1 MLSQRLTGVFKTM
14 LRDMPEM
21 SIDPVKIEQRLT
33 PDRLS
38 SYMDVMG
45 GNLRQAL
52 NLYKWNIALSGA
64 LFEAIAVV
72 EVVVRNE
79 IDNNL
84 QTWAQSRGADWMD
97 ITPLDEKGR
106 ADIAKARSRN
116 AKNPSHGKVL
126 AELNLGFWRFLVA
139 NRYLH
144 TIWIPTMNS
153 AFPNLEGHPGSR
165 REMVER
171 SIERLWFLR
180 NRIGHHEPI
189 HMRRIERD
197 IASISSLLDW
207 ICLDTSLW
215 ATEQRRVQDILLR
228 RPSSK

>member
-1 MLSQRLTGVFKTM
+1 
-14 LRDMPEM
+14 
-21 SIDPVKIEQRLT
+21 
-33 PDRLS
+33 
-38 SYMDVMG
+38 MDVAG
-45 GNLRQAL
+45 GNLLQAL
-52 NLYKWNIALSGA
+52 DLYKWNIALSGA

-84 QTWAQSRGADWMD
+84 TAWAQLLGADWMD
-97 ITPLDEKGR
+97 IAPLDEKGR

-116 AKNPSHGKVL
+116 TKNPSHGKVL
-126 AELNLGFWRFLVA
+126 AELNFGFWRFLVA

-153 AFPNLEGHPGSR
+153 AFPHLGGHPGER
-165 REMVER
+165 REVVER

-189 HMRRIERD
+189 HTRNVDRD
-197 IASISSLLDW
+197 IASMTSLLDW
-207 ICLDTSLW
+207 ICPDTSSW
-215 ATEQRRVQDILLR
+215 ATDQRRVQDILLQ
-228 RPSSK
+228 RPNSK

>member
-1 MLSQRLTGVFKTM
+1 MSEMSNDHVKVAQRL
-14 LRDMPEM
+14 
-21 SIDPVKIEQRLT
+21 S

-38 SYMDVMG
+38 TYLDATD

-72 EVVVRNE
+72 EIVVRNE
-79 IDNNL
+79 IDRCL
-84 QTWAQSRGADWMD
+84 TAWAQSLGADWMD
-97 ITPLDEKGR
+97 IAPLDEKGR
-106 ADIAKARSRN
+106 SDIAKARGRN
-116 AKNPSHGKVL
+116 IKDPSHGKVL
-126 AELNLGFWRFLVA
+126 AELNFGFWRFLVA

-153 AFPNLEGHPGSR
+153 AFPNLGGHPGR
-165 REMVER
+165 RRKIVEH

-189 HMRRIERD
+189 HAREVERD
-197 IASISSLLDW
+197 IASMTSLMDW
-207 ICLDTSLW
+207 ICPATSRW
-215 ATEQRRVQDILLR
+215 ATDQRRVSGILLQ
-228 RPSSK
+228 RPNLKLP

>member
-1 MLSQRLTGVFKTM
+1 MLSQRLTGVFKAM

-21 SIDPVKIEQRLT
+21 SIDPVKVGQRLT

-38 SYMDVMG
+38 SYMDVTG
-45 GNLRQAL
+45 GNLPQAL
-52 NLYKWNIALSGA
+52 DLYKWNIALSGA

-79 IDNNL
+79 MDNNL
-84 QTWAQSRGADWMD
+84 KTWAQSLGADWMD
-97 ITPLDEKGR
+97 IAPLDEKGR
-106 ADIAKARSRN
+106 ADVAKARSRN
-116 AKNPSHGKVL
+116 IKNPSHGKVL
-126 AELNLGFWRFLVA
+126 AELNFGFWRFLVA

-144 TIWIPTMNS
+144 TIWIPTMDG
-153 AFPNLEGHPGSR
+153 AFPNLGGHPGER
-165 REMVER
+165 RGKVER

-189 HMRRIERD
+189 HTRNVDRD
-197 IASISSLLDW
+197 IAAMTSLLDW
-207 ICLDTSLW
+207 ICPDTSAW
-215 ATEQRRVQDILLR
+215 ATDQRRVQDILLQ

>member
-1 MLSQRLTGVFKTM
+1 MLSQRLTGVFKAM
-14 LRDMPEM
+14 LRDMAEL
-21 SIDPVKIEQRLT
+21 SIDPVKVVQRLT
-33 PDRLS
+33 PGRLS
-38 SYMDVMG
+38 SYMDVTG

-52 NLYKWNIALSGA
+52 DLYKWNIALSGA

-84 QTWAQSRGADWMD
+84 QTWAQSLGADWMD
-97 ITPLDEKGR
+97 IAPLDEKGR
-106 ADIAKARSRN
+106 ADLAKARSRN
-116 AKNPSHGKVL
+116 TKNPSHGKVL
-126 AELNLGFWRFLVA
+126 AELNFGFWRFLVA

-144 TIWIPTMNS
+144 KIWIPAMS
-153 AFPNLEGHPGSR
+153 GAFPNLAGHPGER
-165 REMVER
+165 RMMVER

-189 HMRRIERD
+189 HTRKIERD
-197 IASISSLLDW
+197 VASMTSLLDW
-207 ICLDTSLW
+207 ICLDTSAW
-215 ATEQRRVQDILLR
+215 ATAQRRVQEILLQ

>member
-1 MLSQRLTGVFKTM
+1 
-14 LRDMPEM
+14 MPEM
-21 SIDPVKIEQRLT
+21 SNDPVKVLQRLS

-38 SYMDVMG
+38 TYMDATG
-45 GNLRQAL
+45 GNLLRAL
-52 NLYKWNIALSGA
+52 DLYKWNIALSGA

-84 QTWAQSRGADWMD
+84 TRWAHSLGADWMD

-126 AELNLGFWRFLVA
+126 AELNFGFWRFLVA

-144 TIWIPTMNS
+144 TIWIPSMNS
-153 AFPNLEGHPGSR
+153 SFPHLRGHPGER
-165 REMVER
+165 RQVVER

-189 HMRRIERD
+189 HTRNVDRD
-197 IASISSLLDW
+197 IASMTSLLDW
-207 ICLDTSLW
+207 VCPDTSSW
-215 ATEQRRVQDILLR
+215 ATDQRRVQDILLQ
-228 RPSSK
+228 RPNSQ

>member
-1 MLSQRLTGVFKTM
+1 
-14 LRDMPEM
+14 
-21 SIDPVKIEQRLT
+21 
-33 PDRLS
+33 
-38 SYMDVMG
+38 MDANG
-45 GNLRQAL
+45 GNLLRAL
-52 NLYKWNIALSGA
+52 ELYKWNIALSGA

-84 QTWAQSRGADWMD
+84 TTWANSLGADWMD

-126 AELNLGFWRFLVA
+126 AELNFGFWRFLVA

-144 TIWIPTMNS
+144 TIWIPSMNS
-153 AFPNLEGHPGSR
+153 AFPHLRGHPGER
-165 REMVER
+165 RKVVER

-189 HMRRIERD
+189 HTRNVGRD
-197 IASISSLLDW
+197 ISSSGP
-207 ICLDTSLW
+207 IQNSY
-215 ATEQRRVQDILLR
+215 RNR
-228 RPSSK
+228 

>member
-1 MLSQRLTGVFKTM
+1 MSEMSNDTVKIAQRL
-14 LRDMPEM
+14 
-21 SIDPVKIEQRLT
+21 S
-33 PDRLS
+33 PDRLG
-38 SYMDVMG
+38 SYMSVMG

-52 NLYKWNIALSGA
+52 DLYKWNIALSGA

-84 QTWAQSRGADWMD
+84 QTWAQSLGADWMD
-97 ITPLDEKGR
+97 IAPLDEKGR

-116 AKNPSHGKVL
+116 TKNPSHGKAL

-144 TIWIPTMNS
+144 TIWIPMMNS
-153 AFPNLEGHPGSR
+153 SFPNLDGHPGER

-171 SIERLWFLR
+171 TIERLWFLR

-189 HMRRIERD
+189 HTRKIERD
-197 IASISSLLDW
+197 IASMTSLLDW
-207 ICLDTSLW
+207 ICLDTSAW
-215 ATEQRRVQDILLR
+215 ASAQRRVQDVLVQ
-228 RPSSK
+228 RPRLK

>member
-1 MLSQRLTGVFKTM
+1 
-14 LRDMPEM
+14 MPDK
-21 SIDPVKIEQRLT
+21 SNDLVKVEQRLT

-45 GNLRQAL
+45 GDLLQAL
-52 NLYKWNIALSGA
+52 DLYKWNIALSGA

-79 IDNNL
+79 IDSNL
-84 QTWAQSRGADWMD
+84 KTWAQSRGADWMD
-97 ITPLDEKGR
+97 IAPLDEKGR

-116 AKNPSHGKVL
+116 TKNPSHGKVL
-126 AELNLGFWRFLVA
+126 AELNFGFWRFLVA

-153 AFPNLEGHPGSR
+153 AFPNLEGHPGKR

-189 HMRRIERD
+189 HTRKIERD
-197 IASISSLLDW
+197 TASMTSLLDW
-207 ICLDTSLW
+207 ICRDTSAW
-215 ATEQRRVQDILLR
+215 ASAQRRVQDVLLR
-228 RPSSK
+228 RPGLNRIEIASGAGGIN